1 MCAYRSSERMFERV
15 NVYHV
20 FESQCLLCAMVLH
33 SVFHLRVK
41 FQNMHGVVLDMVVG
55 LLMPVYHLQSSLK
68 NVYYVCL

>member
-1 MCAYRSSERMFERV
+1 
-15 NVYHV
+15 
-20 FESQCLLCAMVLH
+20 MVLH

-68 NVYYVCL
+68 NVYCVCL